1 MPDPVLGVGVK
12 ASDAAAA
19 AAAASRQ
26 VEGVLHTAGAGGRM
40 PYFQVASLMLAALV
54 WQLP

>member
-19 AAAASRQ
+19 AAASRR

-40 PYFQVASLMLAALV
+40 PYFQVAGLMLAALV